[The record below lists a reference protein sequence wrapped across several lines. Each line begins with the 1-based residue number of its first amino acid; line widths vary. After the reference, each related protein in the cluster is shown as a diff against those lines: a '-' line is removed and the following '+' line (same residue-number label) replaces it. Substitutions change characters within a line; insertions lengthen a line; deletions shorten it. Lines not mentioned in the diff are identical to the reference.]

1 MRTYSDFWRSLTA
14 IYEESEA
21 RSIASLVME
30 RCLGMTLTDICMGND
45 DIMAEADYDRLQGIK
60 ERLLSSEPVQYIIGE
75 ECFRGHVYH
84 VSPGVLIP
92 RPETAALV
100 DWMVDDFSAR
110 KSTEGMRLLDC
121 CCGSGCIS
129 IEMKYEFPD
138 MIVEGLDI
146 AEEAIL
152 ATEINAMN
160 IGVDVKVFKDDVLAP
175 VQIEGTYDCIVSNPP
190 YVCDFEKRQ
199 MRANVLD
206 WEPAVALFVP
216 DDNPL
221 LFYEAITDMAVSAL
235 SDGGSLYF
243 EINPLFVQEME
254 QMLVSKGMVDVV
266 VNESQQ
272 YNNRMMRAMKP
283 LD

>member
-1 MRTYSDFWRSLTA
+1 M
-14 IYEESEA
+14 
-21 RSIASLVME
+21 
-30 RCLGMTLTDICMGND
+30 
-45 DIMAEADYDRLQGIK
+45 
-60 ERLLSSEPVQYIIGE
+60 
-75 ECFRGHVYH
+75 
-84 VSPGVLIP
+84 
-92 RPETAALV
+92 
-100 DWMVDDFSAR
+100 
-110 KSTEGMRLLDC
+110 
-121 CCGSGCIS
+121 
-129 IEMKYEFPD
+129 
-138 MIVEGLDI
+138 VEGLDI